1 MVCVNRNGHCAV
13 ITIDGQTTMPL
24 SDEATGQRIHAI
36 KHGEDVCWQ
45 LKNPVSTTF
54 KVTAKAGGI
63 NSKFLGDVQG
73 MQVNLYQL
81 DDYDPAVD
89 SRLDSLNGVTLESS
103 SPGVWQLKSE
113 HKLPKG
119 EYVAVIRLDGTGNW
133 DKQAVLLQLDPAI
146 KAP

>member
-1 MVCVNRNGHCAV
+1 
-13 ITIDGQTTMPL
+13 
-24 SDEATGQRIHAI
+24 
-36 KHGEDVCWQ
+36 
-45 LKNPVSTTF
+45 
-54 KVTAKAGGI
+54 
-63 NSKFLGDVQG
+63 